1 MYDFIKLKEEDPN
14 KIYTILQKINSTN
27 NIFELYKVKNKKTG
41 EIFAAKIIK
50 DYINFYLEKI
60 KSLKKFESP
69 YIVQFYQYYFLN
81 NIIWVITEFVDCGS
95 VLDIMRITNKCYKE
109 QEIASII
116 VMVLKGL
123 QYLHLQ
129 KKYHGSIKP
138 NNILI
143 NNEGV
148 VKLSDYNTS
157 NTLINNNN
165 ANNNFKL
172 APELLNKNNYNTKTD
187 IWYLGLTCIELAE
200 GNFAFNNHNK
210 ENKNEFKNNKL
221 WSLEFIDFIQK
232 CLNENPVNRPSAAA
246 LLNHP
251 FIISNNKGKIIIK
264 KKINNIKA
272 LIDIYREKIDE
283 QEEKINLNENNIDN
297 SIHMRKNSLEI
308 TSFNENLSL
317 SQSDDKTNNISL
329 NINENKSL
337 INKNKN
343 SKEKDIKNK
352 SKKIKISIKNAQ
364 IQNHNH
370 INNNVSKANGIIKK
384 YRENANSKKRSK
396 NKYSSMKNNKI
407 SSFEIYEKIKNHN
420 KINERAYNGF
430 LRHSKKEN
438 SKNIQK
444 KRNSLINKF
453 LKNNNKTTKPSN
465 DIFINTKI
473 NNTQENIYPK
483 NNLMKLLNKF
493 NHEKIFQN
501 KNVNKSQ
508 RLGKIENVFVLTES
522 PNNKKIKHKY
532 NYSIKMTNNKNSI
545 IKDKKSK
552 DNKSLSSIESLRNS
566 NKEKNN
572 KNNNINGENN
582 GKVNDKKIKS
592 KTRNKKSNGGN
603 QNLSE
608 LIDSNKCGRKSS
620 QKKNII
626 LRNLILNNSGKNII
640 TEDNIKIKDI
650 DNSKYNLNDK
660 SNNNYLYQLNNSIN
674 INNYKNNAKQDV
686 DEYKFSEINIKNLN
700 KNSKTPNVYYFKSGE
715 IKRLK
720 RPPLSHSS
728 RKNNF
733 SKKIKQTKKE
743 NHKIIITDINNNNT
757 NNTNSIHNFTNISI
771 KDEDKSDYIDIV
783 NKTNYTYINNTNS
796 GVDNQSFSYNR
807 NDKTTLTEEELK
819 LLCLNEK
826 LNKRV
831 LPELITELAGLENKM
846 NHEIQKVR
854 EQFEPIIKQ
863 HKEGIKFLKQNPFL
877 KNIKE
882 YENYQNFIKS
892 MRISSNDDIE
902 NRSVSSSIHNLNKIK
917 ISFYQSNDIEELN
930 ISANKNIFD
939 KTGCGHHDLMKI

>member
-1 MYDFIKLKEEDPN
+1 M
-14 KIYTILQKINSTN
+14 
-27 NIFELYKVKNKKTG
+27 
-41 EIFAAKIIK
+41 
-50 DYINFYLEKI
+50 
-60 KSLKKFESP
+60 
-69 YIVQFYQYYFLN
+69 
-81 NIIWVITEFVDCGS
+81 
-95 VLDIMRITNKCYKE
+95 
-109 QEIASII
+109 
-116 VMVLKGL
+116 
-123 QYLHLQ
+123 
-129 KKYHGSIKP
+129 
-138 NNILI
+138 
-143 NNEGV
+143 
-148 VKLSDYNTS
+148 TS
-157 NTLINNNN
+157 
-165 ANNNFKL
+165 
-172 APELLNKNNYNTKTD
+172 NKNN
-187 IWYLGLTCIELAE
+187 
-200 GNFAFNNHNK
+200 
-210 ENKNEFKNNKL
+210 
-221 WSLEFIDFIQK
+221 
-232 CLNENPVNRPSAAA
+232 
-246 LLNHP
+246 
-251 FIISNNKGKIIIK
+251 
-264 KKINNIKA
+264 
-272 LIDIYREKIDE
+272 
-283 QEEKINLNENNIDN
+283 
-297 SIHMRKNSLEI
+297 
-308 TSFNENLSL
+308 
-317 SQSDDKTNNISL
+317 
-329 NINENKSL
+329 
-337 INKNKN
+337 
-343 SKEKDIKNK
+343 
-352 SKKIKISIKNAQ
+352 
-364 IQNHNH
+364 
-370 INNNVSKANGIIKK
+370 
-384 YRENANSKKRSK
+384 
-396 NKYSSMKNNKI
+396 
-407 SSFEIYEKIKNHN
+407 
-420 KINERAYNGF
+420 
-430 LRHSKKEN
+430 
-438 SKNIQK
+438 
-444 KRNSLINKF
+444 
-453 LKNNNKTTKPSN
+453 
-465 DIFINTKI
+465 
-473 NNTQENIYPK
+473 
-483 NNLMKLLNKF
+483 
-493 NHEKIFQN
+493 
-501 KNVNKSQ
+501 
-508 RLGKIENVFVLTES
+508 
-522 PNNKKIKHKY
+522 
-532 NYSIKMTNNKNSI
+532 I

-552 DNKSLSSIESLRNS
+552 DNKSLSSIDSLRNS
-566 NKEKNN
+566 NNEKN
-572 KNNNINGENN
+572 KNNNINSENS
-582 GKVNDKKIKS
+582 GKINDKKIKS

-608 LIDSNKCGRKSS
+608 LIDSSKCGRKSS

-733 SKKIKQTKKE
+733 SKKIKQTKKK
-743 NHKIIITDINNNNT
+743 NHKIIITDINNNNP
-757 NNTNSIHNFTNISI
+757 NNTNSMHNYTNISI

-783 NKTNYTYINNTNS
+783 NNTNYTYINNTNN

-892 MRISSNDDIE
+892 MKISSNDDIE

-939 KTGCGHHDLMKI
+939 KTGCGHHGLMKI

>member
-14 KIYTILQKINSTN
+14 KIYTIIQKIHSTN
-27 NIFELYKVKNKKTG
+27 NKFELYKVKNKKTG
-41 EIFAAKIIK
+41 EIFAAKLIK
-50 DYINFYLEKI
+50 DYINIFSEKI

-69 YIVQFYQYYFLN
+69 YIVQFYQSYNLN

-95 VLDIMRITNKCYKE
+95 ALDIMKITNKCYKE

-129 KKYHGSIKP
+129 KKYHGAVKP
-138 NNILI
+138 SNILI

-157 NTLINNNN
+157 NLLLNLNNLNNNN
-165 ANNNFKL
+165 NNNNFFKSP
-172 APELLNKNNYNTKTD
+172 PELQNKNNYSIKSD

-200 GNFAFNNHNK
+200 GNSALNNNK
-210 ENKNEFKNNKL
+210 EKKDKKEFKNNNL

-232 CLNENPVNRPSAAA
+232 CLNENPLNRPSAAA
-246 LLNHP
+246 LLSHP
-251 FIISNNKGKIIIK
+251 FIINNNKGKIIIK
-264 KKINNIKA
+264 KKINSIKT

-283 QEEKINLNENNIDN
+283 QEEKINLNENIE
-297 SIHMRKNSLEI
+297 IRKNSLEI

-317 SQSDDKTNNISL
+317 SQSDDKTNNISP
-329 NINENKSL
+329 NMHENKSIL
-337 INKNKN
+337 NNNKD
-343 SKEKDIKNK
+343 SKEKDKKNK
-352 SKKIKISIKNAQ
+352 MKKIKISIKNAQ
-364 IQNHNH
+364 IQNNK
-370 INNNVSKANGIIKK
+370 NNNLNKANGIIKK
-384 YRENANSKKRSK
+384 NRNRTNSKKKSK
-396 NKYSSMKNNKI
+396 NKNSSLKNNKI
-407 SSFEIYEKIKNHN
+407 TSFEIYEKIKNHN
-420 KINERAYNGF
+420 KINNNMSNGY
-430 LRHSKKEN
+430 LHQSKIN
-438 SKNIQK
+438 NKNLQK
-444 KRNSLINKF
+444 KRNSMINKYI
-453 LKNNNKTTKPSN
+453 KNNNKISKLRN
-465 DIFINTKI
+465 DIFTNSKI

-508 RLGKIENVFVLTES
+508 RIGKMENIFILTES

-532 NYSIKMTNNKNSI
+532 NYSIKITSKNNML
-545 IKDKKSK
+545 KDKKTK
-552 DNKSLSSIESLRNS
+552 DNKSLSSIDSLRNS
-566 NKEKNN
+566 NKDKNIKNN
-572 KNNNINGENN
+572 ISNENN
-582 GKVNDKKIKS
+582 SGKINEKKIKS

-608 LIDSNKCGRKSS
+608 LMDSNKYGRRSS
-620 QKKNII
+620 QKKNIM

-640 TEDNIKIKDI
+640 TEDNMKMKDT

-660 SNNNYLYQLNNSIN
+660 NNNYNLYKLNNSTN
-674 INNYKNNAKQDV
+674 INNNKNNTKKNSG
-686 DEYKFSEINIKNLN
+686 EYKFSEVNIKNLN

-715 IKRLK
+715 IKKLK

-733 SKKIKQTKKE
+733 SKKIKQTNKK
-743 NHKIIITDINNNNT
+743 NHKINITDINNT
-757 NNTNSIHNFTNISI
+757 NNTNSIHNNTNISI
-771 KDEDKSDYIDIV
+771 KDEDKSDYVDIV
-783 NKTNYTYINNTNS
+783 NNTNYTYTYMNNTRC
-796 GVDNQSFSYNR
+796 DNQSFSYNR
-807 NDKTTLTEEELK
+807 NDKTSLTEEELK
-819 LLCLNEK
+819 SLCLNEK

-846 NHEIQKVR
+846 NHEIQKVK

-882 YENYQNFIKS
+882 YENYKNFIKT
-892 MRISSNDDIE
+892 MKITTNDDME
-902 NRSVSSSIHNLNKIK
+902 NRSISSSIHNLNKIK

-930 ISANKNIFD
+930 ISANKYIFD
-939 KTGCGHHDLMKI
+939 KTGVGHHSLMKI